1 MPAERPPP
9 PPPDVPRR
17 HGLLFAVLSGL
28 FLGATLPLAKH
39 AFAGV
44 SPLFAAGWIYATA
57 GLVFVPVLLVRPPRR
72 EDRLRRPDLP
82 WLLGAI
88 AVGCVVAPV
97 CYVQGL
103 AANPAHVTA
112 LLVNLEAV
120 FGPLL
125 ALAVFGE
132 RLSARRLAGLG
143 VLLAAALFTSWMSI
157 FGTGGGVGTGG
168 GAGTGGGGGG
178 GTTAGALWIAA
189 ACLAWAFDTNLTR
202 RIAARDARSV
212 VVAHNLGGGCVS
224 LALAALLGRWP
235 HVVAGNT
242 LVEGA
247 IVGVVGYGASF
258 YCLVLAL
265 DRLGAARASVTF
277 LIVGAVTGVVASA
290 LWSGEMPPAWIL
302 GAVVLVGAGV
312 ALSTE
317 WGGRRRAFDPAGK
330 EPPA

>member
-1 MPAERPPP
+1 MADEAVPP

-17 HGLLFAVLSGL
+17 HGLLFAVLAGL
-28 FLGATLPLAKH
+28 FLGSTLPLAKH
-39 AFAGV
+39 AFAGL
-44 SPLFAAGWIYATA
+44 SPLFAAGWLYATA
-57 GLVFVPVLLVRPPRR
+57 GIVFVPALFVRPPRK
-72 EDRLRRPDLP
+72 EDRFRRRDVP
-82 WLLGAI
+82 WLAGAI
-88 AVGCVVAPV
+88 AVGCVVAPAL
-97 CYVQGL
+97 YVRGL
-103 AANPAHVTA
+103 AENPAHVTA

-132 RLSARRLAGLG
+132 RLAARRLVGLA
-143 VLLAAALFTSWMSI
+143 VLLVAALFTSWMSI
-157 FGTGGGVGTGG
+157 RGT
-168 GAGTGGGGGG
+168 AGGGGG
-178 GTTAGALWIAA
+178 GTTAGALWIGA
-189 ACLAWAFDTNLTR
+189 ACLAWALDTNLTR

-224 LALAALLGRWP
+224 LALAALLGAWP
-235 HVVAGNT
+235 ASVGVRT

-277 LIVGAVTGVVASA
+277 LIVSVVTGVVASA
-290 LWSGEMPPAWIL
+290 LWSGEWPPTWIV
-302 GAVVLVGAGV
+302 GAIALVGVGL

-317 WGGRRRAFDPAGK
+317 WGGAPRLSIVPGRSR
-330 EPPA
+330 EPGDRLG

>member
-1 MPAERPPP
+1 MSPPP

-17 HGLLFAVLSGL
+17 FGLLFAVLSGL

-44 SPLFAAGWIYATA
+44 PPLFAAGWIYATA
-57 GLVFVPVLLVRPPRR
+57 GVVFVPALLVRPPRGAA
-72 EDRLRRPDLP
+72 RLGRADLP
-82 WLLGAI
+82 WLLLAI
-88 AVGCVVAPV
+88 GVGCVVAPF
-97 CYVQGL
+97 CYVRGL
-103 AANPAHVTA
+103 EENPAHVTA

-125 ALAVFGE
+125 ALFVFGE
-132 RLSARRLAGLG
+132 RLSARRLAGLC
-143 VLLAAALFTSWMSI
+143 VLVAAALFTSWMSVR
-157 FGTGGGVGTGG
+157 GT
-168 GAGTGGGGGG
+168 AGGGGG

-202 RIAARDARSV
+202 RIAGRDARSV

-224 LALAALLGRWP
+224 LLLAALVGAWP
-235 HVVAGNT
+235 EAVGART

-265 DRLGAARASVTF
+265 DRLGAARAGVTF
-277 LIVGAVTGVVASA
+277 LIVSVVTGVAAAA
-290 LWSGEMPPAWIL
+290 LWSGEPPPAWIL
-302 GAVVLVGAGV
+302 GAIALVAVGV

-317 WGGRRRAFDPAGK
+317 WGGGRAASIVPGRSPGPGDRVG
-330 EPPA
+330 